1 MRKREVQRERDEI
14 ALYNIG
20 STSRPMNSLL
30 YCNRSN
36 AIYFEH
42 NAQEEHERFQL
53 KKIYKPNI
61 VFKSNTENC
70 NEYFMCV
77 S

>member
-1 MRKREVQRERDEI
+1 
-14 ALYNIG
+14 
-20 STSRPMNSLL
+20 MNSLL
-30 YCNRSN
+30 YWNWSH

-42 NAQEEHERFQL
+42 NAQEEHGKFQL
-53 KKIYKPNI
+53 KKIYEPNI

-77 S
+77 SRVFQQKKKKLPPRISKFR